1 MPKLNTQ
8 IIRGISF
15 PYSTPN
21 EITVNVNDP
30 LIEEGKEEKER
41 EANIPTVKP
50 LERSTEHSEVR
61 QDVVSMLDNKGGIN
75 LTNLQEP
82 PEQMTQYLEQNE
94 NVNLHLHKTQSPKVQ
109 NRWNEV
115 QRRVQQQQR
124 REQWIM
130 QRQRQWRLQM
140 RRRLQQQ
147 WKFHQEQ
154 RKFQERQRKLKK
166 QQANEPVNYS
176 LNQTTISTRFMA
188 GKVVTKPG
196 FISRSSVR
204 NEKISRKWWRLYSEK
219 TTAPLLLFPIRHKIQ
234 SSATI
239 AIQAFGFKKTLDNSR
254 GISNNSLSRN
264 VGNLEKKNISKD
276 YNGNSENSE
285 NNTNNFAENN
295 RINTDSNS
303 INTNHSNSTNGK
315 NIGKISNNTHLINN
329 ATNNASS
336 TNININIHYN
346 NNSTDNFK
354 VTSNMDII
362 SDKVT
367 NSNPT
372 TSYTMN
378 NNTIFNSSNSSDS
391 SNHNNS
397 VLRQVYTSTTDAMIV
412 FITSQSPNKRSD
424 FSNQFTKKRKDRKI

>member
-1 MPKLNTQ
+1 
-8 IIRGISF
+8 
-15 PYSTPN
+15 
-21 EITVNVNDP
+21 
-30 LIEEGKEEKER
+30 
-41 EANIPTVKP
+41 
-50 LERSTEHSEVR
+50 
-61 QDVVSMLDNKGGIN
+61 MLDNKGGIN

-82 PEQMTQYLEQNE
+82 PDQMTQYLEQNE
-94 NVNLHLHKTQSPKVQ
+94 NVKLHLHKTQSPKVQ

-124 REQWIM
+124 RGQWIM
-130 QRQRQWRLQM
+130 QRKRQWRLQM

-154 RKFQERQRKLKK
+154 RKK
-166 QQANEPVNYS
+166 QQPANVNYS

-188 GKVVTKPG
+188 GKVATKPG
-196 FISRSSVR
+196 FISRSP
-204 NEKISRKWWRLYSEK
+204 EKISRKWWRLYWTERLPRSEK
-219 TTAPLLLFPIRHKIQ
+219 TTSPLLLFPIRHKVQ

-264 VGNLEKKNISKD
+264 VGNLEKKNISND
-276 YNGNSENSE
+276 YNENSENSE

-303 INTNHSNSTNGK
+303 INTNHSTSTNGK
-315 NIGKISNNTHLINN
+315 NIGKINNNTHVINNATNN

-336 TNININIHYN
+336 TNTNISVHYN

-362 SDKVT
+362 SDKIT

-378 NNTIFNSSNSSDS
+378 NNNATIFNSSNSSNS

-397 VLRQVYTSTTDAMIV
+397 VLRQVYASTTDAMIV
-412 FITSQSPNKRSD
+412 FITSQNSNKRSD
-424 FSNQFTKKRKDRKI
+424 FSNPFTKKEKIEKFKSQHFPAA